1 MALSECGVLTDERDR
16 ELKKHG
22 TAGFPIACY
31 HDDLREMVV
40 PWHWHEEFEAI
51 VIERGSCRITTGTD
65 EVILHMGEAF
75 LINSGALHSCACAQ
89 RGGECLLRS
98 IVFSPA
104 LISSAGNVIWE
115 KYLSPIF
122 THSQARTLL
131 LTPKEKW
138 QSDAIAHIL
147 RAWKMCVD
155 EPEAYEIAVRN
166 ELSSLI
172 AIWRANLPSAVREGG
187 APEIRYEQRVK
198 QMLTFIREHYA
209 EEIDTSAI
217 AASAA
222 ISESECLRCF
232 KKMLNT
238 TPNRYLATYRLEQAE
253 ALLLHTNLLIAEI
266 GAKCGFNEMS
276 YFARAF
282 RMKYGSTPRTYRIRM
297 KA

>member
-1 MALSECGVLTDERDR
+1 
-16 ELKKHG
+16 
-22 TAGFPIACY
+22 
-31 HDDLREMVV
+31 
-40 PWHWHEEFEAI
+40 
-51 VIERGSCRITTGTD
+51 
-65 EVILHMGEAF
+65 
-75 LINSGALHSCACAQ
+75 
-89 RGGECLLRS
+89 
-98 IVFSPA
+98 
-104 LISSAGNVIWE
+104 
-115 KYLSPIF
+115 
-122 THSQARTLL
+122 
-131 LTPKEKW
+131 
-138 QSDAIAHIL
+138 
-147 RAWKMCVD
+147 
-155 EPEAYEIAVRN
+155 
-166 ELSSLI
+166 
-172 AIWRANLPSAVREGG
+172 
-187 APEIRYEQRVK
+187 
-198 QMLTFIREHYA
+198 MLTFIREHYA